1 MRGDVFRFV
10 RKKYKSE
17 IEYLWLSAP
26 IYVEGELD
34 EAATCRKSRQVR
46 TEGSRQLDAILSSG
60 GRQLLKDVGSVSHTA
75 AIEKAHSE
83 YHE

>member
-1 MRGDVFRFV
+1 
-10 RKKYKSE
+10 
-17 IEYLWLSAP
+17 
-26 IYVEGELD
+26 VEGELD